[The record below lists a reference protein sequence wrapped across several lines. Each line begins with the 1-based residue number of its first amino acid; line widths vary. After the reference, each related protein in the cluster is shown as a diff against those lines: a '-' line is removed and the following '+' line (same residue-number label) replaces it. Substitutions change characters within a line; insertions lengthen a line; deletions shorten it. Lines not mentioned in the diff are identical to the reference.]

1 MKITRQAFLALLAA
15 AARGFSKP
23 RRMAMAIDLAKCWKD
38 RGCTRCAQACHAAH
52 NVPRIPDRR
61 HEIKWIWKERF
72 ENAFGQESAGPA
84 VAGAP
89 VPVLCNHCEHPA
101 CVQVCP
107 TGATFKRES
116 DGLVMMDEHRCIGCR
131 YCMAACPYGARSFN
145 WSDPRPFLRTIDP
158 AYPTREKGV
167 VEKCTFCNERLARG
181 GQPACVEVCPFKAMV
196 FGDAADPSSA
206 VAQLLQARHAFRR
219 KPELGAG
226 ANVFYIL

>member
-1 MKITRQAFLALLAA
+1 
-15 AARGFSKP
+15 
-23 RRMAMAIDLAKCWKD
+23 
-38 RGCTRCAQACHAAH
+38 
-52 NVPRIPDRR
+52 
-61 HEIKWIWKERF
+61 
-72 ENAFGQESAGPA
+72 
-84 VAGAP
+84 
-89 VPVLCNHCEHPA
+89 
-101 CVQVCP
+101 
-107 TGATFKRES
+107 
-116 DGLVMMDEHRCIGCR
+116 MMDEHRCIGCR

-145 WSDPRPFLRTIDP
+145 WSAPRPFLRTIDP

-226 ANVFYIL
+226 PNVFYIL